1 MQMDRAEKIGDR
13 MRDAHC
19 AMKGLLRER
28 YETVV
33 ADYKEI
39 LGGAMAQKGL
49 SVLPALIEVL
59 ESLQAQGGHGIN
71 QAMFLA
77 AAVDN
82 EG

>member
-39 LGGAMAQKGL
+39 LGGPFCFQHQSKG
-49 SVLPALIEVL
+49 S
-59 ESLQAQGGHGIN
+59 STCS
-71 QAMFLA
+71 FYLA
-77 AAVDN
+77 AWVS
-82 EG
+82 GC